1 MHMARDHLADPELIQ
16 TKRDITVLEKLDDIQ
31 AIVIDRFQDLLLKED
46 LNGDRCRFGW
56 GL

>member
-16 TKRDITVLEKLDDIQ
+16 TERDITVLEKLDDIQ